1 MPKHDSSS
9 ETLDHLRVAHRL
21 PEPDRSKTLRPKSP
35 LTDKCLVSCLA
46 GANSAPGRGLNA
58 WADPQVRLLCGQ
70 RQVEEPL
77 AASETG
83 YTCPGR
89 GLNARAE
96 PEVRLLCGK
105 CGCAKPLAQRAGGHR
120 HGCASSAMA
129 ADPNTRLSWLGAIL
143 FTLPLPLKESVSRSA
158 RSRLVLFIVS
168 DRRRIRYLGSFVL
181 G

>member
-9 ETLDHLRVAHRL
+9 EALDHLRVAHRL

-58 WADPQVRLLCGQ
+58 WADPHVRLLCGQ

-105 CGCAKPLAQRAGGHR
+105 CGCANRLPSALAAIVMVVHHPPWQRTQTLGCPGSELYSSRR
-120 HGCASSAMA
+120 HCPSRRAFRDRHDLDSYYLSFLTVEEFVNMALSS
-129 ADPNTRLSWLGAIL
+129 
-143 FTLPLPLKESVSRSA
+143 
-158 RSRLVLFIVS
+158 
-168 DRRRIRYLGSFVL
+168 
-181 G
+181 